1 MASEKRVVRKGVRV
15 EAGAEGGGRSER
27 ERPERVRRV
36 LFGGGGAGM
45 VMVGGGVGGGGWEG
59 GREGGRMC
67 KSRWVFLL

>member
-45 VMVGGGVGGGGWEG
+45 VMVGGWGWGWGVGRGEG
-59 GREGGRMC
+59 RGED
-67 KSRWVFLL
+67 V

>member
-36 LFGGGGAGM
+36 LFGDGGAGM
-45 VMVGGGVGGGGWEG
+45 VMVGGGKGGGKG
-59 GREGGRMC
+59 GGCVKVVGYFFC
-67 KSRWVFLL
+67 DLKD